1 MLIDFLT
8 LWILD
13 AQVGE
18 QQHGFF
24 QILQHGATAP
34 DAPLM
39 TDEPAGDET
48 AEPSNREFIDEGDK
62 FVEEFVIYWGRT
74 DENIRHRTQ
83 LTVQLNVKHS

>member
-18 QQHGFF
+18 QQRGFF
-24 QILQHGATAP
+24 EILQHGATAP

-39 TDEPAGDET
+39 TDEPVGDET
-48 AEPSNREFIDEGDK
+48 AEPSNREFIDEADK
-62 FVEEFVIYWGRT
+62 FVEEFVVYSPPVRANRREYSLSHSAHGA
-74 DENIRHRTQ
+74 
-83 LTVQLNVKHS
+83 VKC